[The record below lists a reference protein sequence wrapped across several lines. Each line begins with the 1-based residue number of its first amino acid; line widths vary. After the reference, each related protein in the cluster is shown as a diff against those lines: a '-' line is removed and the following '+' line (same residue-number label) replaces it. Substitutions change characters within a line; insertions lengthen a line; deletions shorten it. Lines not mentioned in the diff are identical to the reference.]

1 MAIIE
6 EESEALDATTPMLI
20 PPIIPEYV
28 TYIDADD
35 CADEDDDDDSS
46 SNSSLFA
53 TSPIATPMNVDD
65 KDDDLDQERYLLKKE
80 MHL

>member
-1 MAIIE
+1 MLMIVPMKMMMMIIVV
-6 EESEALDATTPMLI
+6 
-20 PPIIPEYV
+20 V
-28 TYIDADD
+28 TV
-35 CADEDDDDDSS
+35 
-46 SNSSLFA
+46 LFA